1 MKPEICVLVALVV
14 DEEEEEVVVDEEEG
28 EVVDEDEEEVYL
40 QGVQGKNKTPFLVNA
55 NRFENFFRLH
65 LLSCLKCSTGNRNI
79 LSVK

>member
-28 EVVDEDEEEVYL
+28 EVVDEDEVYL

-79 LSVK
+79 LSMK

>member
-14 DEEEEEVVVDEEEG
+14 DEEVVDEEEEE
-28 EVVDEDEEEVYL
+28 EVDKEEEEVYL

-79 LSVK
+79 LSMK